1 MKKSKIIIPAAAILA
16 LSVGAS
22 VTGTVAWFTASNRA
36 TVTANDL
43 AVINAQGALTAT
55 NTAIS
60 GCSIESS
67 GNVKLNYLQDASY
80 NYESDKTYVAVLDT
94 DGKLVV
100 GSREVPTNGHRT
112 LLLGTGKEE
121 DIYYVSQWTTKFE
134 TTSKENQYLFFDNHL
149 DKSYLKDGVDDA
161 DVYKALRVSMVCGG
175 KKILWAPYTGE
186 STLYYLNKATTLA
199 EGKQYDVDGTE
210 KGESTNKQDVSVAFG
225 DAVTRADKLGIIPN
239 AKEGDS
245 LSTTITD
252 HKLLLSDALIN
263 TASVSVKITVWFE
276 GLDQDCIDGKAGLN
290 TSGTTAAI
298 KKVLNLSYY
307 AVASAS
313 FVA

>member
-112 LLLGTGKEE
+112 LLLGTGNEE

-161 DVYKALRVSMVCGG
+161 AVYKALRVSMVCGA

-186 STLYYLNKATTLA
+186 STLYYLNTATTLDVN
-199 EGKQYDVDGTE
+199 KQYDVDGTE
-210 KGESTNKQDVSVAFG
+210 KGDSENKQDVSVAFG
-225 DAVTRADKLGIIPN
+225 SAVTSAEKLAIIPN

-245 LSTTITD
+245 LSGTITN
-252 HKLLLSDALIN
+252 HKLLLSDALIKD
-263 TASVSVKITVWFE
+263 TPVSVKMTVWFE
-276 GLDQDCIDGKAGLN
+276 GLDQDCIDGKSGLN
-290 TSGTTAAI
+290 TTGTTEAI

-307 AVASAS
+307 AVASGS